1 MKGLPQDERIIQE
14 ARKQNSLAFSILY
27 YGTLLVLLYRQFII
41 RETVSEYWDIAL
53 LFFGVT
59 FYLAFKRV
67 SSGILTVKPNL
78 IRIIPWSIAAA
89 VAFSIVN
96 YWFIGN
102 TSPAE
107 ILLDWRNRIR
117 VVFRNARTQSL
128 QGFRIAFRYLFPE
141 SLLPEMHLVP

>member
-67 SSGILTVKPNL
+67 SSGIL
-78 IRIIPWSIAAA
+78 
-89 VAFSIVN
+89 
-96 YWFIGN
+96 
-102 TSPAE
+102 
-107 ILLDWRNRIR
+107 NR
-117 VVFRNARTQSL
+117 
-128 QGFRIAFRYLFPE
+128 
-141 SLLPEMHLVP
+141 